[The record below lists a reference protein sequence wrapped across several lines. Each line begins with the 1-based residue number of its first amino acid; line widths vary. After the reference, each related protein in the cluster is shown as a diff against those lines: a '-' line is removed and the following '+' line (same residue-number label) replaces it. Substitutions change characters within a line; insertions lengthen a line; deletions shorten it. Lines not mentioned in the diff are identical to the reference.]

1 MSNMNTANPNL
12 FLPSLDDVTHT
23 DPLIVAVG
31 TPIHTVVEQ
40 LNRQGATSALIRAD
54 GKITGVI
61 TIHDIVR
68 LVADNSVPASQAIS
82 TMMGRPAVNIARNA
96 PEGVLCALRL
106 FAQHHVGHL
115 IALNPDGSL
124 AGVVSQESIC
134 AALTPAMLIRMRT
147 VVEAMVDHIVTAG
160 PDEPLL
166 SIANLMSDHQISSVV
181 ITAADAGVTRPLGLI
196 TDRDIARAHAA
207 SIDLAATRACHHL
220 APQLI
225 SVPPDTTLW
234 EAHQAMD
241 RAHVRRLLV
250 VGTDGSLIGLVT
262 QSALLAST
270 APQDLQR
277 TFDLLQRSVSM
288 RTAGPLAARPAIG
301 GDAQTRGNI
310 RLLLVD
316 DNGLFLQVLHRLLM
330 SRGFSVAGVASSGR
344 EAIEQARTLQPDIIL
359 MDVEMPEVGGLEAT
373 SAIMDERPDA
383 RIVMLTVAEDD
394 ETLFDAVR
402 RGAAGYLLKDVD
414 IDQLSQYILG
424 LMRGE
429 AALSPVLAQR
439 VLSALASQMRQ
450 GSAFQADPSSMLTH
464 HQIRILT
471 LLAQGNT
478 YKEIGRVLGY
488 SERAIKYHTGEAIR
502 QLQLKDRAE
511 AIAYARA
518 HMQRGTWPRVGDP

>member
-1 MSNMNTANPNL
+1 MNTANPNL
-12 FLPSLDDVTHT
+12 FLPSLEDVIHS

-31 TPIHTVVEQ
+31 TPIHSVVEQ
-40 LNRQGATSALIRAD
+40 LNRQGATSALIREASQ
-54 GKITGVI
+54 ITGI
-61 TIHDIVR
+61 LTIHDIVR
-68 LVADNSVPASQAIS
+68 LIAENGLSTDQGVSTLMVMPAINIS
-82 TMMGRPAVNIARNA
+82 RSA
-96 PEGVLCALRL
+96 PEGILAALRL
-106 FAQHHVGHL
+106 FAQHQVGHL
-115 IALNPDGSL
+115 IALNADGSL
-124 AGVVSQESIC
+124 AGIVSQESIC
-134 AALTPAMLIRMRT
+134 AALTPAMLIRMRSVT
-147 VVEAMVDHIVTAG
+147 EAMVAQVVTTG
-160 PDEPLL
+160 PDQPLL
-166 SIANLMSDHQISSVV
+166 SVANLMSDHQISSVV
-181 ITAADAGVTRPLGLI
+181 ITVDEGGVTRPLGLI

-207 SIDLAATRACHHL
+207 GTDLATTLAGQHL

-225 SVPPDTTLW
+225 SVTCDASLW

-250 VGTDGSLIGLVT
+250 VDAEGGLVGLVT

-270 APQDLQR
+270 APQELQR
-277 TFDLLQRSVSM
+277 TFDLLQRSVGM
-288 RTAGPLAARPAIG
+288 RTAGPLAPRAPTG
-301 GDAQTRGNI
+301 SDAQARSNI

-316 DNGLFLQVLHRLLM
+316 DNGLFLQVLHRLLI

-344 EAIEQARTLQPDIIL
+344 EAIGQARMLQPDIIL
-359 MDVEMPEVGGLEAT
+359 MDVEMPDMGGLEAT

-450 GSAFQADPSSMLTH
+450 DSSIQPDPSSILTH

-502 QLQLKDRAE
+502 ELQLKDRAE

-518 HMQRGTWPRVGDP
+518 HMQRGTWPKVGDP